1 MADIAPEEFRRMGHE
16 MVDWMADYLEGIRD
30 YPVVSKVQP
39 GELTDQLPASAPELP
54 ECLDEIFDDFRNTIL
69 PAVTHWNHPRFHAYF
84 SVSASAPGILAE
96 MLSATLNVNGMVWKS
111 CPAATELEQVTLSWL
126 RRWMGL
132 PDEFFGII
140 HDTASTSTMHALAAA
155 REMADPEARTRGA
168 LPNLTVYTSE
178 HAHSSV
184 EKGAIALGFGQNNV
198 RRIPVDADF
207 RMKPEALA
215 AAMEADLKAGKK
227 PCCVTPTVG
236 TTSISS
242 IDPVRAIAKIAADHG
257 AWVHV
262 DGSYAGVAAIVPEF
276 RWLLDGCDGADSI
289 VVNPHKWLF
298 TPIDLSAFYTR
309 RPEILRRAFSLVA
322 EFLKTSEDGHAL
334 NYMDYGVPLGRRFRA
349 LKLWFVMRAFGRER
363 VAEIMRSHIA
373 WAHELAAEIRLD
385 PEFELAAPVPLSLVC
400 FRFRGTNE
408 QNRKLLELVN
418 ASGIAF
424 LSHTVLNGQF
434 VLRLAI
440 GSVHTEREDVQKTWG
455 CVRACSREL

>member
-16 MVDWMADYLEGIRD
+16 MVDWMAGYLTDIRD

-39 GELTDQLPASAPELP
+39 GELTDQLPSSAPEMP
-54 ECLDEIFDDFRNTIL
+54 ECLDAIFEDFRHTIL

-96 MLSATLNVNGMVWKS
+96 MLSATLNVNGMLWKS
-111 CPAATELEQVTLSWL
+111 CPAATELEKVTLSWL
-126 RRWMGL
+126 RQWLGL
-132 PDEFFGII
+132 PDDFFGII
-140 HDTASTSTMHALAAA
+140 YDTASVSTMHALAAA
-155 REMADPEARTRGA
+155 REMVDPEARTRGA

-198 RRIPVDADF
+198 RRISVDADF

-215 AAMEADLKAGKK
+215 AAMKADVKAGKK

-236 TTSISS
+236 TTSITS
-242 IDPVRAIAKIAADHG
+242 IDPVRAIGRIAADHG
-257 AWVHV
+257 AWLHV
-262 DGSYAGVAAIVPEF
+262 DTSYAGVAAIVPEF
-276 RWLLDGCDGADSI
+276 RWVLDGCDLADSI
-289 VVNPHKWLF
+289 VVNPHKWMF

-309 RPEILRRAFSLVA
+309 RPEILRRAFSFVA
-322 EFLKTSEDGHAL
+322 EFLKTAEDERVV

-363 VAEIMRSHIA
+363 VAKIIRSHIA
-373 WAHELAAEIRLD
+373 WAQELAGEIRLD

-400 FRFRGTNE
+400 FRYRGTDE

-424 LSHTVLNGQF
+424 LSHTALNGQF

-440 GSVHTEREDVQKTWG
+440 GSVHTTREDIQKTWD